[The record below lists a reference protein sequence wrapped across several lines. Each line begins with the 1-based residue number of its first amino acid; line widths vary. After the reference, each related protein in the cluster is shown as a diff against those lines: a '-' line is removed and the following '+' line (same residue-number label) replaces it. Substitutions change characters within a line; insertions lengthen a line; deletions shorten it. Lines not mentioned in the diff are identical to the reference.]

1 MKLDEGYISICYTL
15 DEIILS
21 GILNQ
26 EKYELQGK
34 NVMHEHSH
42 HGVIYKSDKLK
53 LSAIAKCSRKP
64 Q

>member
-1 MKLDEGYISICYTL
+1 MKDILVFVIL

-34 NVMHEHSH
+34 NVMLEHSH